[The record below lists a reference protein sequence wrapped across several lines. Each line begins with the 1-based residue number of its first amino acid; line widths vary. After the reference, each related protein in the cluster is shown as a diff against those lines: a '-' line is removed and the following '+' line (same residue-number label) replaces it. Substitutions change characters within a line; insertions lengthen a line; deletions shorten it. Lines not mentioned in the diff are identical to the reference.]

1 MNQHEH
7 LYVARTRHV
16 MSKSNSLEEIPYDI
30 NQASLIGFRS
40 ARFLCFEHGHLN
52 ILSS

>member
-30 NQASLIGFRS
+30 NQASHHRALGMLDFYASNTDI
-40 ARFLCFEHGHLN
+40 
-52 ILSS
+52 